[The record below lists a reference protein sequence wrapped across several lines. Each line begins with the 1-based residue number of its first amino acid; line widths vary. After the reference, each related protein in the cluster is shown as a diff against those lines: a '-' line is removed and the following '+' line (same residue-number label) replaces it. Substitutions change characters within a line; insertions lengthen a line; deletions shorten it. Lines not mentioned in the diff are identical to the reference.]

1 MFRAVVQRKG
11 FYDFLALSTHTRDC
25 CLFRYTNRTEIK
37 IPLHGEK
44 ILDKPEVI
52 VEKDYITIIF
62 NKVDELE

>member
-1 MFRAVVQRKG
+1 MFRAVIRYV
-11 FYDFLALSTHTRDC
+11 LPLSTHTRDC
-25 CLFRYTNRTEIK
+25 RLARYADRVEIK
-37 IPLHGEK
+37 IPLHDEK

>member
-1 MFRAVVQRKG
+1 MFRAVARCV
-11 FYDFLALSTHTRDC
+11 LPLSSHTRDC
-25 CLFRYTNRTEIK
+25 WLGRYVNRTEIK
-37 IPLHGEK
+37 IPLHDEK

>member
-1 MFRAVVQRKG
+1 MFRAAVNHFKM
-11 FYDFLALSTHTRDC
+11 LSLPLSSHTRDC
-25 CLFRYTNRTEIK
+25 WFGRYADKTIVK
-37 IPLHGEK
+37 IPLHNEK